1 MAKKIL
7 LLTAAAL
14 IGVLFSMLQPIALK
28 SIGSESLGKNNPN
41 IRVTH
46 AEIAEET
53 DNSLTIRYSLRN
65 YAEGVQIS
73 ACGEVN
79 YATYGYAWGCKPVI
93 IPPYAGSIDITYAM
107 ASTARPIE
115 CSDNVG
121 IHLYI
126 GSGYHF
132 YKHLFA
138 YDKIWHK
145 NPGAESWSTYHS
157 RGCEP
162 PRQTSELQHL

>member
-1 MAKKIL
+1 MTKKIL
-7 LLTAAAL
+7 LLITATL
-14 IGVLFSMLQPIALK
+14 MGVIFSIIQPIKLK
-28 SIGSESLGKNNPN
+28 SLGSEATESNAPN
-41 IRVTH
+41 IEVTR
-46 AEIAEET
+46 AEIVEET

-65 YAEGVQIS
+65 YAEEAQIS

-79 YATYGYAWGCKPVI
+79 YASYGYAWGCKPVI
-93 IPPYAGSIDITYAM
+93 IPPFAGSIDITYVM
-107 ASTARPIE
+107 ASTSRPIE
-115 CSDNVG
+115 CSDSVG

-145 NPGAESWSTYHS
+145 NPGADSWSTYHS

-162 PRQTSELQHL
+162 PRPTGELQRL